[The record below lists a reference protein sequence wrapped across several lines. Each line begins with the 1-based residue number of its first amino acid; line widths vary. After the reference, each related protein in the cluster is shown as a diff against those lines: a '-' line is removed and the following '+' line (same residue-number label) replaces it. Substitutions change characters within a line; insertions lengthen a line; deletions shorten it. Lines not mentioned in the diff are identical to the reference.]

1 MVNVTGTDLFLY
13 DVIGPSELGMISAM
27 DVIDALGPMEGKD
40 VNLRIMSYGGS
51 VDQGVA
57 IYNAIRRR
65 RGKTKVYIDSIAA
78 SIASVIAM
86 AGDQIIMNKGSKM
99 MIHDP
104 WTIAVGNSMQMRK
117 MADQLDTYAEG
128 ILDIYVERSKRP
140 KSEVQE
146 MMRAETWMT
155 AEQAIALGFADVT
168 EESQAQAIVV
178 PSNMFSNVP
187 ADVLQA
193 DIKSTR
199 RLDQAK
205 LAIRVQEIMRRTA
218 L

>member
-1 MVNVTGTDLFLY
+1 MLNVSGADLFLY

-40 VNLRIMSYGGS
+40 INLRIMSYGGS

-86 AGDQIIMNKGSKM
+86 AGDEIIMNKGSKM

-117 MADQLDTYAEG
+117 MADQLDTYADG
-128 ILDIYVERSKRP
+128 ILDIYVQRSKRP

-155 AEQAIALGFADVT
+155 AEQAIALGFADIT
-168 EESQAQAIVV
+168 EESEAQAIVV
-178 PSNMFSNVP
+178 PSNMFRNVP
-187 ADVLQA
+187 VDVLQV

-205 LAIRVQEIMRRTA
+205 LAVRVQEIMRRSA

>member
-1 MVNVTGTDLFLY
+1 MLNVSGTDLFLY
-13 DVIGPSELGMISAM
+13 DVIGPSELGMISAI

-40 VNLRIMSYGGS
+40 INLRIMSYGGS

-65 RGKTKVYIDSIAA
+65 RGKIKVYIDSIAA

-86 AGDQIIMNKGSKM
+86 AGDEIIMNKGSKM

-155 AEQAIALGFADVT
+155 AEQAIALGFADTT

-187 ADVLQA
+187 ADVLQV

-205 LAIRVQEIMRRTA
+205 LALRVQEIMRRTA

>member
-1 MVNVTGTDLFLY
+1 MLNVTGTDLFLY

-205 LAIRVQEIMRRTA
+205 LALRVQEITRRTA

>member
-1 MVNVTGTDLFLY
+1 MLNVTGTDLFLY

-140 KSEVQE
+140 KFEVQE

-155 AEQAIALGFADVT
+155 AEQAIALGFADAT

-193 DIKSTR
+193 DTKSTR

-205 LAIRVQEIMRRTA
+205 LALRVQEIMRRTA

>member
-1 MVNVTGTDLFLY
+1 MLNVTGTDLFLY

-40 VNLRIMSYGGS
+40 INLRIMSYGGS

-86 AGDQIIMNKGSKM
+86 AGDQIVMNKGSKM

-205 LAIRVQEIMRRTA
+205 LALRVQEIMRRTA

>member
-1 MVNVTGTDLFLY
+1 MLNVTGTDLFLY

-187 ADVLQA
+187 ADVLQV

-205 LAIRVQEIMRRTA
+205 LALRVQEIMRRTA

>member
-1 MVNVTGTDLFLY
+1 MLNVSGTDIFLY

-128 ILDIYVERSKRP
+128 ILDIYVERSTRP

-205 LAIRVQEIMRRTA
+205 LALRVQEIMRRTA

>member
-1 MVNVTGTDLFLY
+1 MLNVSGTDLFLY

-86 AGDQIIMNKGSKM
+86 AGDEIIMNKGSKM

-104 WTIAVGNSMQMRK
+104 WTIAIGNSMQMRK
-117 MADQLDTYAEG
+117 MADQLDTYAKG
-128 ILDIYVERSKRP
+128 ILDIYVDRSKRP
-140 KSEVQE
+140 ESEVQE

-155 AEQAIALGFADVT
+155 SEQAIALGFADIT

-178 PSNMFSNVP
+178 PSNMFRNVP
-187 ADVLQA
+187 ADVLQV

-205 LAIRVQEIMRRTA
+205 LALRVQEIMRRTA

>member
-1 MVNVTGTDLFLY
+1 MLNVTGTDLFLY

-40 VNLRIMSYGGS
+40 INLRIMSYGGS

-205 LAIRVQEIMRRTA
+205 LALRVQEIMRRTA

>member
-1 MVNVTGTDLFLY
+1 MLNVTGTDLFLY

-205 LAIRVQEIMRRTA
+205 LALRVQEIMRRTA